1 MMFQWLFVKIA
12 EPTALLNHGLNK
24 AKNSLKRK
32 SPQLCADFVYGATND
47 NVSKHFSVQICV
59 DYVRVRVKDKMIS
72 QI

>member
-32 SPQLCADFVYGATND
+32 SLQLCAGFVYGATND
-47 NVSKHFSVQICV
+47 NVSKRFSVQICV
-59 DYVRVRVKDKMIS
+59 GYVRVGVKDKMIS